1 MISRTTKFYII
12 IMRMKKN
19 LPHQLLHLFP
29 NQLPIPGK
37 FHKSRRKTRDHFPKK
52 KQKNWEQPDQTPN
65 PLVTCSAKADKM
77 VWNFELLIETIKKY
91 PSLWNIKD
99 KNYRNRVERNS
110 DWTKVLVEIGLT
122 HNHKE
127 CTRKRWDSIK
137 TNYTRSKNI
146 PSGSGAQKK
155 YRHAILLAF
164 LDDTQTPR
172 ATKTVMNEGRVN
184 KVVEGKKVSY

>member
-99 KNYRNRVERNS
+99 KNYWNRVERNS
-110 DWTKVLVEIGLT
+110 DWTKVLVEIDSSNQVQQKLQSEAISLLKEINKPREEKTYATLT
-122 HNHKE
+122 CELVRQDMESLPDSEQRALRKE
-127 CTRKRWDSIK
+127 LFELVDRFVARNCER
-137 TNYTRSKNI
+137 
-146 PSGSGAQKK
+146 GA
-155 YRHAILLAF
+155 
-164 LDDTQTPR
+164 D
-172 ATKTVMNEGRVN
+172 
-184 KVVEGKKVSY
+184 

>member
-77 VWNFELLIETIKKY
+77 VWNFDSSNQVQQKLQSEAISLLKEINKPREEKTYATLTCELVRQDME
-91 PSLWNIKD
+91 SLPDSEQRALRKELFELVD
-99 KNYRNRVERNS
+99 RFVARNCER
-110 DWTKVLVEIGLT
+110 
-122 HNHKE
+122 
-127 CTRKRWDSIK
+127 
-137 TNYTRSKNI
+137 
-146 PSGSGAQKK
+146 GA
-155 YRHAILLAF
+155 
-164 LDDTQTPR
+164 D
-172 ATKTVMNEGRVN
+172 
-184 KVVEGKKVSY
+184 

>member
-1 MISRTTKFYII
+1 MDDDFTDYEV
-12 IMRMKKN
+12 
-19 LPHQLLHLFP
+19 LHNYYEDEEEFASPTPSPFP
-29 NQLPIPGK
+29 EPVANSWEVSQVQEKDQRSFPEE
-37 FHKSRRKTRDHFPKK
+37 KT
-52 KQKNWEQPDQTPN
+52 
-65 PLVTCSAKADKM
+65 
-77 VWNFELLIETIKKY
+77 ELLIETIKKY